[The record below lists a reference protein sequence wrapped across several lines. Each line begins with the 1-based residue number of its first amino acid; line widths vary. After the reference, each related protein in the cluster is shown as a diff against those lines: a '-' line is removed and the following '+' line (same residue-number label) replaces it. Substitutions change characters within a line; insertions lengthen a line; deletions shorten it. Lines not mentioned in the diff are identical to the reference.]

1 MEKRCFINI
10 NNIDFREIIT
20 ANLTRAARL
29 FVCKP
34 DEWSN
39 VVIASNF
46 QTYPIATLLSG
57 TAKYILELTA
67 ELTK

>member
-1 MEKRCFINI
+1 MEKRCFIN
-10 NNIDFREIIT
+10 NIDFREIT

-29 FVCKP
+29 FVCKS

-39 VVIASNF
+39 VVIALNF
-46 QTYPIATLLSG
+46 QTYPIATLLSEV
-57 TAKYILELTA
+57 AKYILELTA